1 MEYGNRFWIANGKD
15 NGTEQGLA
23 KGGMSMSVAIGTISS
38 TIKVPGGGRGLE
50 MRRGNFF
57 PFFLT
62 C

>member
-38 TIKVPGGGRGLE
+38 TIKVPGGGGVRDE
-50 MRRGNFF
+50 EREFF
-57 PFFLT
+57 PLFFF
-62 C
+62 